1 MNAKPWKSPRFGK
14 AVKGLDARY
23 HKVERLYNDGEYAVI
38 QFVREDG
45 EIVVGE
51 FKLMGWSWA
60 PSKERA
66 ELVEMLSSPPL
77 VFARG
82 GKSG

>member
-1 MNAKPWKSPRFGK
+1 MAVKPWKSPRLG

-23 HKVERLYNDGEYAVI
+23 HKVKRVYNDGECVVV

-51 FKLMGWSWA
+51 FKLVGWSWG

-77 VFARG
+77 VVARG
-82 GKSG
+82 GQI